1 MQNNKI
7 VALLKGYKTRR
18 LLKLN
23 EEVLSYISQIKE
35 LQESLLNNKND
46 FETSI
51 KLKTKK
57 HIFIHTLNAM
67 CRLQKNKVNKSK
79 RDQKMQNLDLNEES
93 DLLMYRYL
101 KNQKKM
107 TVSIAFKH
115 LFDSQSRYKVAAKK
129 QEFYL

>member
-1 MQNNKI
+1 
-7 VALLKGYKTRR
+7 
-18 LLKLN
+18 
-23 EEVLSYISQIKE
+23 
-35 LQESLLNNKND
+35 
-46 FETSI
+46 
-51 KLKTKK
+51 
-57 HIFIHTLNAM
+57 M

-129 QEFYL
+129 QEFYLQDEL